1 MKKLHVLLFAITS
14 VLSISFATAQTA
26 DEIIT
31 NYLKAI
37 GGKELI
43 TQLNSIYMEGTM
55 DAMGN
60 KGTYKTTLLNG
71 KGFKQEIDVMGTQV
85 VMCYTDSMGW
95 QINPMSGNYNA
106 EKMADA
112 QYLPGR
118 DQIYAGGL
126 FCMDYTAKG
135 YNVVLAGQETVINV
149 NAWKVDVTGPDGSVT
164 SYYFDPD
171 TWYLIKMIQRAEMMG
186 QSMDISINLSNYK
199 KLDNG
204 FASPSTVETN
214 YGGQFFLTANFTKV
228 ELNNPVDPAIFAK
241 P

>member
-1 MKKLHVLLFAITS
+1 MKKIHVLLFALTS

-26 DEIIT
+26 DEIIA
-31 NYLKAI
+31 NYIKAI

-85 VMCYTDSMGW
+85 VMCVTDSMGW

-106 EKMADA
+106 EKMTDA
-112 QYLPGR
+112 QYLPAKNE
-118 DQIYAGGL
+118 IYAGGL
-126 FCMDYTAKG
+126 FCTDYASKG
-135 YNVVLAGQETVINV
+135 YKVDLAGQETVISV
-149 NAWKVDVTGPDGSVT
+149 NAWKVDVTAPDNNVT

-171 TWYLIKMIQRAEMMG
+171 TWYLIKTVVRAEMMG
-186 QSMDISINLSNYK
+186 QSMDIATNYSNYK
-199 KLDNG
+199 KMDNG
-204 FASPSTVETN
+204 FSTPSTVETN

-228 ELNNPVDPAIFAK
+228 ELNNPVDLAIFAK